1 MPDNNNLI
9 DPSELS
15 KMMRS
20 AEENF
25 EELSSERM
33 DDYDNLIKRIIL
45 IEKMHKYGS
54 SGLEKKFKEIE
65 DELESFINKEA
76 N

>member
-1 MPDNNNLI
+1 MSEDNNLI
-9 DPSELS
+9 NLDELS
-15 KMMRS
+15 TIMRS

-25 EELSSERM
+25 EELSAQRM

-45 IEKMHKYGS
+45 IEKTHKYGS

-65 DELESFINKEA
+65 DEIESFIKKEG
-76 N
+76 

>member
-1 MPDNNNLI
+1 MPDSKNLI
-9 DPSELS
+9 DPKELS
-15 KMMRS
+15 KILRN

-33 DDYDNLIKRIIL
+33 DDYDDLIKRIIL
-45 IEKMHKYGS
+45 IEKTHKYGS

-65 DELESFINKEA
+65 DEIESFIKKEG
-76 N
+76 